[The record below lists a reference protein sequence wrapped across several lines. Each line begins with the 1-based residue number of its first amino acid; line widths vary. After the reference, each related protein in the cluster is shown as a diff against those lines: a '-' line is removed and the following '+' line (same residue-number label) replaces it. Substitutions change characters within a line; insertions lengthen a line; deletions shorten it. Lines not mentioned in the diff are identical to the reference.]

1 MFWYCFCFPQDVCD
15 LFGSDLPAEGK
26 GGARFEWRDGP
37 FLNALK
43 KGDWIVLDEVSPK
56 FWYKKIRK
64 CSSK

>member
-1 MFWYCFCFPQDVCD
+1 M
-15 LFGSDLPAEGK
+15 FGSDLPAEGK

-56 FWYKKIRK
+56 FWYKKIRILK
-64 CSSK
+64 FYLLEILEKISLLLLF